1 MLLEKSIFVYSCDIA
16 VREFCKQYL
25 GNNRLEFY
33 SSYDCL
39 CSRIQLVSPDII
51 LLDYSLFE
59 FIGPDAWE
67 KVCSLAVSGTVYV
80 LSQEDCSSFVNWFK
94 KIGVKEIIEF
104 PCREEFFLS
113 VLFPGEKNCLG
124 ESESSEIISD
134 TPELD
139 FLVGSSLKM
148 KHLKSLLFQVAQ
160 TDIPLL
166 FLGESGT
173 GKSLFAQAVHR
184 VSGRGQK
191 PFYSVNMGS
200 IPDSLAETELFGT
213 DSGAFT
219 DAVCREGYFSAAGD
233 GTLFLDE
240 IGELSASLQPKLLQV
255 LESKEYRKV
264 GSAKISHCNTRFL
277 FATNADLQKAMEEGR
292 FRSDLYYRI
301 AIVPIEIP
309 PLRERASDI
318 PELSHVFLEEH
329 KKALSDKALD
339 KLMDY
344 SWPGNIRELKN
355 CITRACVMT
364 KDDIIS
370 ENYISFC

>member
-39 CSRIQLVSPDII
+39 CSRIQLVPPDIV

-113 VLFPGEKNCLG
+113 VLFPGEKTCLG

-134 TPELD
+134 IPEFD

-148 KHLKSLLFQVAQ
+148 KHLKSLLF
-160 TDIPLL
+160 
-166 FLGESGT
+166 
-173 GKSLFAQAVHR
+173 
-184 VSGRGQK
+184 
-191 PFYSVNMGS
+191 
-200 IPDSLAETELFGT
+200 
-213 DSGAFT
+213 
-219 DAVCREGYFSAAGD
+219 
-233 GTLFLDE
+233 
-240 IGELSASLQPKLLQV
+240 
-255 LESKEYRKV
+255 
-264 GSAKISHCNTRFL
+264 
-277 FATNADLQKAMEEGR
+277 
-292 FRSDLYYRI
+292 
-301 AIVPIEIP
+301 
-309 PLRERASDI
+309 
-318 PELSHVFLEEH
+318 
-329 KKALSDKALD
+329 
-339 KLMDY
+339 
-344 SWPGNIRELKN
+344 
-355 CITRACVMT
+355 
-364 KDDIIS
+364 
-370 ENYISFC
+370 